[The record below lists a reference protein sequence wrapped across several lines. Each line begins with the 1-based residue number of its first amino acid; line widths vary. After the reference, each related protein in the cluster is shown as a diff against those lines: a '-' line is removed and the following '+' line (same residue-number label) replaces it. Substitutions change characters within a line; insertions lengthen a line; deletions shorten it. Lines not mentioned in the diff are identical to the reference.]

1 VSPGLPAVTAK
12 ELIRVATRPGFEL
25 DRQKGSH
32 AVYRRA
38 SDGPRGVI
46 PVHTGKTIK
55 PKTLTGI
62 LEDLGLTVEGL
73 RELL

>member
-1 VSPGLPAVTAK
+1 MSPRLPAVTAK
-12 ELIRVATRPGFEL
+12 DLARIATKLGFEL
-25 DRQKGSH
+25 DRQIESH

-38 SDGPRGVI
+38 SDGGRVVI
-46 PVHTGKTIK
+46 PMHSGRTLR

-62 LEDLGLTVEGL
+62 LDDLGITVEQL